1 MKETEETLT
10 PQQQQN
16 WLRFGQKDEARD
28 FSPPDN
34 YQPSNRTE
42 AEIAKSIEDL
52 PLHHIMGIDFHS
64 YYGFLK
70 ENFWEEVILIRIY
83 RDWINALNDDKIWE
97 RKKAFSQETAE
108 KQPEKNE

>member
-1 MKETEETLT
+1 MKETEEKLS

-16 WLRFGQKDEARD
+16 WLRFGQKDEARG

-42 AEIAKSIEDL
+42 AEIAKSIENL
-52 PLHHIMGIDFHS
+52 PLHLMMAIDFHS
-64 YYGFLK
+64 YYGLIK
-70 ENFWEEVILIRIY
+70 ENFWEEVVLIRIY
-83 RDWINALNDDKIWE
+83 RDWINALNEDKIWE
-97 RKKAFSQETAE
+97 REKAFSQETAE